1 MKKTKTTQEF
11 RQDPFTSEWVL
22 VATNSNNRPHTLV
35 SPPLQSSD
43 ISKIID
49 PFDDIVKGKSKEKI
63 LLTLSDEEGDS
74 QVFVVNNKYP
84 LFTPIKNPHYH
95 NEGPYHS
102 VEGEGIHELVIY
114 RDLDTPIRNFSIK
127 KLALVFEAFQKR
139 SFDIMKQKHIRYIA
153 IIHNNGLKS
162 GATIAHPHSQI
173 IASPIVPDGIE
184 RIIEGSNLYYRSHKR
199 DLAQVII
206 DFEQENKMRLIA
218 ENDDFIAFTP
228 YASKTAYEIE
238 IFPKQVQA
246 HFAYSNAGAIYNLA
260 KIYKT
265 ILKAYYKVLGD
276 IDYNMAI
283 ITAPVDGN
291 VYKGFRWFI
300 RLTPRLDFIGG
311 YEIGTD
317 TDICTISP
325 EFAAELLR

>member
-1 MKKTKTTQEF
+1 MKKIKTTQEF

-22 VATNSNNRPHTLV
+22 VSTDRNKRPRSLV
-35 SPPLQSSD
+35 SPVLQSSD

-49 PFDDIVKGKSKEKI
+49 PFADIVKGKSKEKT
-63 LLTLSDEEGDS
+63 LLTLKDDENQS
-74 QVFVVNNKYP
+74 QVFVVANKYP
-84 LFTPIKNPHYH
+84 LLKPIHNPRYQ

-102 VEGEGIHELVIY
+102 IIGEGTHELVIY
-114 RDLDTPIRNFSIK
+114 RDMDTPIRNFSIK

-153 IIHNNGLKS
+153 VIHNNGLKS

-184 RIIEGSNLYYRSHKR
+184 RIMEGANLYYRAHKR

-206 DFEQENKMRLIA
+206 DYEKETQERFIA
-218 ENDDFIAFTP
+218 ENEDFIAFTP
-228 YASKTAYEIE
+228 YASKTAYEVE
-238 IFPKQVQA
+238 IFPKIAQA
-246 HFAYSNAGAIYNLA
+246 HFAYSNEKILYNLA
-260 KIYKT
+260 KIYKK
-265 ILKAYYKVLGD
+265 ILKAYYTVLGD
-276 IDYNMAI
+276 IDYNMTI
-283 ITAPVDGN
+283 VTAPVDGN
-291 VYKGFRWFI
+291 LYKGFRWFI
-300 RLTPRLDFIGG
+300 RLTPRIDFIGG

>member
-22 VATNSNNRPHTLV
+22 VSTDRNNRPRSLV
-35 SPPLQSSD
+35 SPILQSSD
-43 ISKIID
+43 ISKILD
-49 PFDDIVKGKSKEKI
+49 PFADIVKGKSKEKI
-63 LLTLSDEEGDS
+63 LLTIQDDENEE

-84 LFTPIKNPHYH
+84 LFASVKNPHYQH
-95 NEGPYHS
+95 QGPYDF
-102 VEGEGIHELVIY
+102 VAGEGIHELVIY
-114 RDLDTPIRNFSIK
+114 RDIDTPIRNFSIK
-127 KLALVFEAFQKR
+127 KLALVFKAFQKR

-153 IIHNNGLKS
+153 VIHNNGLKA

-184 RIIEGSNLYYRSHKR
+184 RIIEGASLYYRSHKR
-199 DLAQVII
+199 DLADII
-206 DFEQENKMRLIA
+206 INFEQEYKIRVIA

-228 YASKTAYEIE
+228 YASKAAYEVE
-238 IFPKQVQA
+238 IFPKIAQA
-246 HFAYSNAGAIYNLA
+246 HFAYSDAGTLYNLA
-260 KIYKT
+260 KIYKI

-291 VYKGFRWFI
+291 LYKGFRWFI
-300 RLTPRLDFIGG
+300 RLTPRIDFIGG

-325 EFAAELLR
+325 EFAADLLR